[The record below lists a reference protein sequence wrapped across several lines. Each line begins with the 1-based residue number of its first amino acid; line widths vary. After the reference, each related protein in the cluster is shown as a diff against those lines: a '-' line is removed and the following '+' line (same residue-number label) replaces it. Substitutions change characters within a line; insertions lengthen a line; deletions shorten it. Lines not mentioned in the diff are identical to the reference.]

1 MLVVVLLSCR
11 VVSSVFLYG
20 SCPDV
25 FIVLWNHHDNS
36 YTDTTGDLDQQK
48 KKGLRC
54 LIRNSN
60 TLDYGSW
67 KRERGR
73 NGPCQNNQ
81 GFFYVYENI
90 FFSKKIG
97 SYFLAEG
104 SGHYI
109 VILKVFYYLDLFFY
123 INNFFVAQLL

>member
-1 MLVVVLLSCR
+1 MGLVVVLLSCR

-90 FFSKKIG
+90 FFSKKNW
-97 SYFLAEG
+97 
-104 SGHYI
+104 
-109 VILKVFYYLDLFFY
+109 VIFFWLKVEWALYRHFDGVLLSRSFFFY
-123 INNFFVAQLL
+123 INIFF